1 MGNQQ
6 TTFSQDQL
14 DRYQDCTYFT
24 ASEILRLHKKFRQ
37 LSPEL
42 VPTDMTGNKCT
53 DVLLPASLVEGMP
66 ELKDNPF
73 ADRIVRVF
81 SDGTSLVNFENFLC
95 MFSAFSEQAPCE
107 VKAFYAFRIYDADED
122 QFLNENDL
130 VWTLQRLTG
139 GHLNKE
145 EIDLVVKKVL
155 EEAEMDDDAR
165 ISFMEFEHVIYRSPD
180 FLSTFHIRI

>member
-145 EIDLVVKKVL
+145 EIDLVVKKKKL
-155 EEAEMDDDAR
+155 RWMMTQESPSWNLNTSFTAR
-165 ISFMEFEHVIYRSPD
+165 
-180 FLSTFHIRI
+180 LTF